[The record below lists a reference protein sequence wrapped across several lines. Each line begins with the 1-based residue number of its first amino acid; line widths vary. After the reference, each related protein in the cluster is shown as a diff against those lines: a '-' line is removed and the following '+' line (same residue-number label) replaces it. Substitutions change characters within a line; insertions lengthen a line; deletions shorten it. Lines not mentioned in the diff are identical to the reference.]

1 MLFVYEFFTALPRC
15 EGIDA
20 YTSKFIW
27 RCIIVLSAKIDIIKL
42 NKQGL
47 RNWNEH

>member
-1 MLFVYEFFTALPRC
+1 MMFVYEFFTALPRC

-20 YTSKFIW
+20 YSSKCIP
-27 RCIIVLSAKIDIIKL
+27 RSIIVLSAKIDIIKL

-47 RNWNEH
+47 RKWNEH